1 MNEYMHKVKYYPM
14 IHIYANIDKSF
25 KSYNLDEFGEIPKE
39 KVVWL
44 DVENPKEEEIRWLNS
59 AVGFSMPPREVFGD
73 IEISSKYREEAD
85 AIYLTLSF
93 VIQQKED
100 IIVEPVVFF
109 IKGRFFVSI
118 RYRDIPT
125 LAIFQKRVQ
134 AQRMSFQLAE
144 NLLSEIINIEVD
156 RIGDRLEILGKRIRN
171 MRKEVFLEQSEE
183 MIKEISYYDEL
194 NMTLRET
201 INEKLR
207 VLSHFLKSPRV
218 NAQTKRDIKI
228 ALDDLHT
235 LLDYTTFYMDKL
247 DSIQNSL
254 LGLIS
259 IRQNEAV
266 KVFTVLA
273 TIFLPATL
281 VASIYGMNFDFMPEL
296 HWRYGYVYSLGIMIA
311 ITLALLYW
319 VKRKGWL

>member
-1 MNEYMHKVKYYPM
+1 M
-14 IHIYANIDKSF
+14 IYLYANLNKGFEQYSIDQF
-25 KSYNLDEFGEIPKE
+25 ADIPRD
-39 KVVWL
+39 KVIWF
-44 DVENPKEEEIRWLNS
+44 DVEKPTEDEINWLRS

-73 IEISSKYREEAD
+73 IEISSKYKEEGE

-118 RYRDIPT
+118 HYRDIPT
-125 LAIFQKRVQ
+125 LMIFQKRVQ
-134 AQRMSFQLAE
+134 GQGISFQFAETLLA
-144 NLLSEIINIEVD
+144 EIINIEVD

-171 MRKEVFLEQSEE
+171 LRKEVFVEQSEE
-183 MIKEISYYDEL
+183 MIREISYYDEL
-194 NMTLRET
+194 NITLRET

-207 VLSHFLKSPRV
+207 VLSHFVKSPRV
-218 NAQTKRDIKI
+218 NAQTKRDIKV

-235 LLDYTTFYMDKL
+235 LLDYTTFYMNKL

-254 LGLIS
+254 LGIIS

-281 VASIYGMNFDFMPEL
+281 IASIYGMNFEFMPEL
-296 HWRYGYVYSLGIMIA
+296 HWKYGYVFSLLLMVVV
-311 ITLALLYW
+311 TLSLLYW